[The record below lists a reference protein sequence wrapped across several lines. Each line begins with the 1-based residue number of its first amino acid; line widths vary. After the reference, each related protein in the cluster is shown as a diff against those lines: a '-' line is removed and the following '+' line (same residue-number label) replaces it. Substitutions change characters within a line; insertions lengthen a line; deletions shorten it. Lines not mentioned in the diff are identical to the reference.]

1 MKLINKHTYLFFIT
15 LSFSIW
21 MLFSHPQGDDE
32 LVSIFIANKLA
43 EALLNLEIYEFIK
56 IIGQNYHA
64 PGRELVLL
72 PFLTFLPTEIIS
84 GRILSILIYCF

>member
-1 MKLINKHTYLFFIT
+1 M
-15 LSFSIW
+15 
-21 MLFSHPQGDDE
+21 
-32 LVSIFIANKLA
+32 VSIFIANKLA

-84 GRILSILIYCF
+84 GRILSILIYCFLIIQLFALLNLVNPNDKNLNFFQ